1 MRTPLIQP
9 QPDLVSHPQLDRPLR
24 RQEKRAKR
32 FGILATSLLGL
43 AMVTSGCLSP
53 KLERRETIRYGQRK
67 GHDLTYELM
76 QPKRSNGLGVV
87 VMVSGSW
94 KSNPDSFTPN
104 IGRAFLKRGYTLLA
118 LSHLSQPKATIPE
131 IVEDVTQGM
140 RHIRQHASDYGIT
153 AKSLGVTGASAGGH
167 LALMMATRGKEW
179 TPDGDPMV
187 HAAAVFFPVTDMHR
201 LGKIEERL
209 ADGGPPESF
218 RKYFGIPEGDTAAWK
233 VLATDLSPLKHVSP
247 DLCPV
252 LMIHGDDDEVVRWE
266 QSQWFLEAAQ
276 DQGVTAKLITKPGK
290 GHGWATIL
298 FDMNDLARWF
308 DQHLNH
314 AP

>member
-1 MRTPLIQP
+1 
-9 QPDLVSHPQLDRPLR
+9 
-24 RQEKRAKR
+24 
-32 FGILATSLLGL
+32 
-43 AMVTSGCLSP
+43 MVTSGCLSP

-118 LSHLSQPKATIPE
+118 ISHLSQPKATIPE

-167 LALMMATRGKEW
+167 LALMMATRG
-179 TPDGDPMV
+179 
-187 HAAAVFFPVTDMHR
+187 
-201 LGKIEERL
+201 
-209 ADGGPPESF
+209 
-218 RKYFGIPEGDTAAWK
+218 
-233 VLATDLSPLKHVSP
+233 
-247 DLCPV
+247 
-252 LMIHGDDDEVVRWE
+252 
-266 QSQWFLEAAQ
+266 
-276 DQGVTAKLITKPGK
+276 
-290 GHGWATIL
+290 
-298 FDMNDLARWF
+298 
-308 DQHLNH
+308 
-314 AP
+314 